1 MDFPLSYLVLGLDLA
16 GSPRRPSGLCFLL
29 NMEVSTQL
37 AYQNEEILF
46 LVKEKKP
53 NLVAIDAP
61 LSFPVPRSDGD
72 KKISLRICEE
82 ELKRRRIPFFPPTL
96 GPMRQLTERGRWLRQ
111 KIEAMGIK
119 VIEVYPG
126 AAQDIWGLP
135 RSHRE
140 PYGLRQALVKLGL
153 KGLKEKMTADELDAI
168 TAALV
173 GYYHLLGKTEEIGD
187 PQEGKII
194 LPLKENP

>member
-1 MDFPLSYLVLGLDLA
+1 MDFPFPYPILGLDLA
-16 GSPRRPSGLCFLL
+16 ASPLRPSGLCFLL
-29 NMEVSTQL
+29 DMKILTQL
-37 AYQNEEILF
+37 AYKDEEILS
-46 LVKEKKP
+46 LIKKKKP
-53 NLVAIDAP
+53 ILVAIDAP
-61 LSFPVPRSDGD
+61 LSLPISLSDGD

-96 GPMRQLTERGRWLRQ
+96 GRMRQLAERGMWLRP
-111 KIEAMGIK
+111 KIEALGIK

-135 RSHRE
+135 RSRQGLD
-140 PYGLRQALVKLGL
+140 GLRLGLQKMGL

-173 GYYHLLGKTEEIGD
+173 GYYYVLGKTEEIGD
-187 PQEGKII
+187 PEEGKIV

>member
-1 MDFPLSYLVLGLDLA
+1 MDLPLSFLILGLDLA
-16 GSPRRPSGLCFLL
+16 GSPRRPSGLCFFS
-29 NMEVSTQL
+29 NMKVSTQL
-37 AYQNEEILF
+37 AYEKKEILF
-46 LVKEKKP
+46 LIKEKKP

-61 LSFPVPRSDGD
+61 LSFPIPRSDGD
-72 KKISLRICEE
+72 KKISLRICEK

-96 GPMRQLTERGRWLRQ
+96 GQMKQLTERGIWLRQ

-135 RSHRE
+135 RSRRE
-140 PYGLRQALVKLGL
+140 PDRLRQGLQKMGL
-153 KGLKEKMTADELDAI
+153 KGLKEKITADELDAI

-173 GYYHLLGKTEEIGD
+173 GYYYLLGKTEEIGD

-194 LPLKENP
+194 LPLKGNP